1 MITYIL
7 KWKQT
12 IYSWLNG
19 IYLIF
24 TIDFTN
30 KIIQDELTIYRQF
43 LLLLPYISLD
53 FLCVYII
60 ILKLMHVSK

>member
-24 TIDFTN
+24 PIDFTN
-30 KIIQDELTIYRQF
+30 KIIQDELTVYRQF
-43 LLLLPYISLD
+43 LLLLSYISLD

-60 ILKLMHVSK
+60 I